1 MKSAQITSKKGGC
14 CKTIRFFCHL
24 CSWAKDHLASFCVN
38 EFHCD
43 HCKRKDRLKCYHH
56 EVCESTP
63 TKQQLLDL
71 EEEMTQYFAC
81 FGKDLVNINKE
92 RKLRIVPSKVDK
104 ETDVLHIE
112 IFIHDDDRAKRNE
125 YVKFIAKE
133 GRICNIPIMG
143 SCVLEWQDT
152 QRACVL
158 VER

>member
-1 MKSAQITSKKGGC
+1 
-14 CKTIRFFCHL
+14 
-24 CSWAKDHLASFCVN
+24 
-38 EFHCD
+38 
-43 HCKRKDRLKCYHH
+43 
-56 EVCESTP
+56 VCESTP

-158 VER
+158 VERWLHLLVQLNHQYELREYIGEKIANMIIYKGLDICHISSKWKPYRKETQLCEQ